1 MNSLLLFVFFCL
13 DSIKKGQLLTFASE
27 LVSYKIES
35 PSDYPFPIYDGL
47 TYPPMLFDKPNLNIF
62 NSDFCKPVL
71 IQFNKVTKFEGIN
84 VHEYKL
90 KLIDYDNCT
99 NANDTSTCNEV
110 DKLDVSKCISDS
122 IPENTIFLSKAH
134 FYGSN
139 NETIEE
145 MNVEGFTP
153 NKDKHDSFIYFEP
166 YSGTPFK
173 VLLRIQVNIAATIDP
188 MELSDEETEGLK
200 PTKKKGVKRLLPIF
214 WIDQEIDIAKK
225 VIRKLRIPLLL
236 IEYGQYMILPLA
248 IVLAAIIIVIIELM
262 AQRSAKNARYSRGIY
277 HKTETTVQY

>member
-1 MNSLLLFVFFCL
+1 M
-13 DSIKKGQLLTFASE
+13 KKGQVLKFASE
-27 LVSYKIES
+27 LIRYKIES
-35 PSDYPFPIYDGL
+35 PSHYPFPIYDGL

-71 IQFNKVTKFEGIN
+71 IQFNKELSMFDGIN

-99 NANDTSTCNEV
+99 NPTDTSTCNEL

-134 FYGSN
+134 FYGSS

-173 VLLRIQVNIAATIDP
+173 VLLRIQVNIEATIDP
-188 MELSDEETEGLK
+188 MKLSDDETGELK
-200 PTKKKGVKRLLPIF
+200 PKKNSKGVKRLLPIF
-214 WIDQEIDIAKK
+214 WIDQEIDIEKK
-225 VIRKLRIPLLL
+225 VIEKLRIPLS
-236 IEYGQYMILPLA
+236 IIKCEQYVILPLA

-262 AQRSAKNARYSRGIY
+262 AKRSAKSIRYSRGIY